1 MNTFLNSPA
10 FVIAFTF
17 VVYYAAQQLEK
28 RTQKVILNPIL
39 VSIIVI
45 IAALNVMGIS
55 YTSYHEGCQMIEF
68 LLKPAVVA
76 MGVPLYHQLEKIKKQ
91 TLSILVS
98 QAVGCIVSIV
108 SVVIIAKYLGAPKE
122 VILSLAP
129 KSVTT
134 PIAIEVSRSIGGIPA
149 LTASVV
155 IFVGIFGSIFGYA
168 IMHRTWVKNPV
179 SQGLSMGT
187 AAHAVGTSRSMEISP
202 RFGAFSSLGLIVNG
216 ILTALLAPYIVQ
228 IVDKLIDI

>member
-1 MNTFLNSPA
+1 MNSFFNSPA

-17 VVYYAAQQLEK
+17 GVYYGAQILQK
-28 RTQKVILNPIL
+28 RTNKIILNPIL
-39 VSIIVI
+39 VSVI
-45 IAALNVMGIS
+45 IIIGALKLMGIS
-55 YTSYHEGCQMIEF
+55 YENYHDGCRMIEF

-91 TLSILVS
+91 TVAIIVS
-98 QAVGCIVSIV
+98 QAVGCLVSIV
-108 SVVIIAKYLGAPKE
+108 SVVIIARLMGASKE
-122 VILSLAP
+122 VVLSLAP

-134 PIAIEVSRSIGGIPA
+134 PIAIEVSNAIGGIPA
-149 LTASVV
+149 LTAFIV

-168 IMHRTWVKNPV
+168 IMHGTRVKNPV

-202 RFGAFSSLGLIVNG
+202 RFGAFSSLGLIMNG
-216 ILTALLAPYIVQ
+216 ILTALLAPYVVQ
-228 IVDKLIDI
+228 LVYAIF